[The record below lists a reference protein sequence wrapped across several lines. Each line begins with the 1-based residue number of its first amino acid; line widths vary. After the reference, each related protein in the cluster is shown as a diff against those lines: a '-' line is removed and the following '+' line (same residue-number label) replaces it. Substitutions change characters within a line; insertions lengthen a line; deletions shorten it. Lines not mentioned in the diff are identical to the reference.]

1 MRITAKIMQNNS
13 LSNININKTLQDK
26 LNTQMATEKKI
37 NRPSDDPVVAIR
49 ALRLRTNVSQVTQYY
64 GKNVPDAESWLK
76 VTEDALSTVSDVI
89 TDMIAQCTSGANEK
103 LTSADRNT
111 ILDALKSLRDEVYAT
126 GNADYAGR
134 SVFTG
139 YRTESTLKFTADTQK
154 TYSITEH
161 ITAADIDTITHVKT
175 GDINSIN
182 DANFN
187 NAEYNGIV
195 EQDVEAQNV
204 YRIRLSYSDVDALSE
219 YKQVDTDGD
228 GVADTTTAPTLMNYD
243 EATGAYTALQV
254 TVPVDADNDG
264 VAESS
269 TTQAMDAIVI
279 ASVNDDPNPYESV
292 PENGAILI
300 KETGELLLGENVYNS
315 LMAKKDN
322 INTVFNES
330 SILVSYQKTNWE
342 KDDLKPE
349 HYFTCTDMTSDNT
362 AEHVTYNSAYIIP
375 GEEVEK
381 QIIEYDIGMNQTIRV
396 NTTADEVF
404 THAIGRDVDDLVN
417 AMQDVVDMEET
428 VARLEAMVKDE
439 KYNDDQ
445 KAVIQKQLDAAN
457 KAFTELSEKAQ
468 KMFEAGISKM
478 QGHLDTAN
486 LAVTNCGTRS
496 KTLELIETRLMSQ
509 KTNFE
514 TLESENEN
522 VDITEVA
529 IQLSS
534 AELTYEAA
542 LMATGK
548 IMQTSLMDYI

>member
-1 MRITAKIMQNNS
+1 MRITSKIMQNNS
-13 LSNININKTLQDK
+13 LSNINTNKTLQDK

-64 GKNVPDAESWLK
+64 SKNAPDADSWLK
-76 VTEDALSTVSDVI
+76 VTEDALSTVSSVI
-89 TDMIAQCTSGANEK
+89 TDMIKQCTSGANEK
-103 LTSADRNT
+103 LTSQDRVT

-139 YRTESTLKFTADTQK
+139 YRTESTLKFIADEQK

-161 ITAADIDTITHVKT
+161 VTTANIDTIKHVSV
-175 GDINSIN
+175 GELNSIN
-182 DANFN
+182 DVNFKDT
-187 NAEYNGIV
+187 EHGSIV
-195 EQDVEAQNV
+195 EQDVETTDV
-204 YRIRLSYSDVDALSE
+204 HRIRLSYSDVEAA
-219 YKQVDTDGD
+219 YKDGQVPTIQYFDEATGVYVPLQVDTDDD
-228 GVADTTTAPTLMNYD
+228 GTADA
-243 EATGAYTALQV
+243 
-254 TVPVDADNDG
+254 
-264 VAESS
+264 
-269 TTQAMDAIVI
+269 AMDTITITSIDA
-279 ASVNDDPNPYESV
+279 AQNPYEEIANK
-292 PENGAILI
+292 PNGAILI
-300 KETGELLLGENVYNS
+300 KETGELLLGANVYEA
-315 LMAKKDN
+315 LMSKKDN
-322 INTVFNES
+322 VNTTFDES
-330 SILVSYQKTNWE
+330 SILVTYQKTNWK

-349 HYFTCTDMTSDNT
+349 HYFTCTDMSGNDP
-362 AEHVTYNSAYIIP
+362 AKYVTYNSKYIEP

-381 QIIEYDIGMNQTIRV
+381 QVIEYDIGMNQTIRI

-404 THAIGRDVDDLVN
+404 THAIGRDVDDLINV
-417 AMQDVVDMEET
+417 MQSVIDMENT
-428 VARLEAMVKDE
+428 VKKLESMSENESYTPDE
-439 KYNDDQ
+439 LKTIN
-445 KAVIQKQLDAAN
+445 KQLDAAN
-457 KAFTELSEKAQ
+457 KALSSLMEKAQ
-468 KMFEAGISKM
+468 KMFESGITKM
-478 QGHLDTAN
+478 QGHLDMAN

-496 KTLELIETRLMSQ
+496 KKLELVTTRLMSQ

-548 IMQTSLMDYI
+548 IMKTSLMDYI

>member
-1 MRITAKIMQNNS
+1 MRITSKIMQNNS
-13 LSNININKTLQDK
+13 LSNINTNKTLQDK

-64 GKNVPDAESWLK
+64 SKNAPDADSWLK
-76 VTEDALSTVSDVI
+76 VTEDALSTVSEVI
-89 TDMIAQCTSGANEK
+89 TDMIKQCTSGANEK
-103 LTSADRNT
+103 LTSQDRVT

-139 YRTESTLKFTADTQK
+139 YRTESTLKFISDTQK

-161 ITAADIDTITHVKT
+161 LTTDNIDTIKHVSV
-175 GDINSIN
+175 GELNSIN

-187 NAEYNGIV
+187 SGGLENIV
-195 EQDVEAQNV
+195 EQDVQTTDV
-204 YRIRLSYSDVDALSE
+204 HRIRLAYSDVEAAYKDGQVPTLTYYDEATGSYVPVQVSFTTDA
-219 YKQVDTDGD
+219 DGD
-228 GVADTTTAPTLMNYD
+228 GVAD
-243 EATGAYTALQV
+243 
-254 TVPVDADNDG
+254 DADGDG
-264 VAESS
+264 VADV
-269 TTQAMDAIVI
+269 TTQTMDAITI
-279 ASVNDDPNPYESV
+279 TSIDAAQNPYEEIANN
-292 PENGAILI
+292 PNGALLI
-300 KETGELLLGENVYNS
+300 KETGELLLGANVYDA
-315 LMAKKDN
+315 LMSKKDN
-322 INTVFNES
+322 VNTTFDES
-330 SILVSYQKTNWE
+330 SILISYQKTNWE

-349 HYFTCTDMTSDNT
+349 HYFTCTDMSADDP
-362 AEHVTYNSAYIIP
+362 ADYVTYNAAYIVP

-381 QIIEYDIGMNQTIRV
+381 QVIEYDIGMNQTIRV

-404 THAIGRDVDDLVN
+404 THAIGRDVDDLINV
-417 AMQDVVDMEET
+417 MQSVIDMENT
-428 VARLEAMVKDE
+428 VAKLKNMSENESYTPDELETI
-439 KYNDDQ
+439 N
-445 KAVIQKQLDAAN
+445 KQLDAAN
-457 KAFTELSEKAQ
+457 KALSALMEKAQ
-468 KMFEAGISKM
+468 KMFESGITKM
-478 QGHLDTAN
+478 QGHLDMAN

-496 KTLELIETRLMSQ
+496 KKLELITTRLMSQ

-548 IMQTSLMDYI
+548 IMKTSLMDYI

>member
-1 MRITAKIMQNNS
+1 MRITSKIMQNNS
-13 LSNININKTLQDK
+13 LSNINTNKTLQDK
-26 LNTQMATEKKI
+26 LNTQMATKKKI

-64 GKNVPDAESWLK
+64 SKNSPDADNWLK
-76 VTEDALSTVSDVI
+76 VTEDALSTVSEVI
-89 TDMIAQCTSGANEK
+89 TDMIKQCTSGANEK
-103 LTSADRNT
+103 LTSEDRVT

-139 YRTESTLKFTADTQK
+139 YRTECTLKFIADEQK

-161 ITAADIDTITHVKT
+161 VTTANIDTIKHVSV
-175 GDINSIN
+175 GELNSIN

-187 NAEYNGIV
+187 SGGLESIV
-195 EQDVEAQNV
+195 EQDVQTTDV
-204 YRIRLSYSDVDALSE
+204 HRIRLSYSDVEAA
-219 YKQVDTDGD
+219 YKDGQVPTLTYYDEASGTYVPVEVDTDGD
-228 GVADTTTAPTLMNYD
+228 GTADA
-243 EATGAYTALQV
+243 
-254 TVPVDADNDG
+254 
-264 VAESS
+264 
-269 TTQAMDAIVI
+269 AMDAITI
-279 ASVNDDPNPYESV
+279 TSIDAAQNPYEEIANN
-292 PENGAILI
+292 PNGAFLI
-300 KETGELLLGENVYNS
+300 KETGELLLGENVYEA
-315 LMAKKDN
+315 LMSKKDN
-322 INTVFNES
+322 VNTTFDES
-330 SILVSYQKTNWE
+330 SILVTYQKTDWK

-349 HYFTCTDMTSDNT
+349 HYFTCTDMSADDT
-362 AEHVTYNSAYIIP
+362 ADYVKYNAAYIVP

-381 QIIEYDIGMNQTIRV
+381 QVIEYDIGMNQTIRV

-404 THAIGRDVDDLVN
+404 THAIGRDVDDLINV
-417 AMQDVVDMEET
+417 MQSVIDMENTVKKLESMSENESYTPDELET
-428 VARLEAMVKDE
+428 I
-439 KYNDDQ
+439 N
-445 KAVIQKQLDAAN
+445 KQLDAAN
-457 KAFTELSEKAQ
+457 KALSSLMEKAQ
-468 KMFEAGISKM
+468 KMFESGITKM

-496 KTLELIETRLMSQ
+496 KKLELITTRLMSQ

-548 IMQTSLMDYI
+548 IMKTSLMDYI